1 MASKEV
7 EMKPV
12 GFGEL
17 DGEMDIEAG
26 NKPQVFDRSQRF
38 NRADVDSI
46 GDPFLCLGVSTRD
59 YVIGSV
65 CYIFLWGGT
74 LLFYYLMMQ
83 LLTVYQNGEN
93 SQAVLMLF
101 GTLFLVGAILMGML
115 INTETVLRKEAREK
129 QDADDLVAA
138 EKSIRSQ

>member
-1 MASKEV
+1 MFVYLLPPYSNS
-7 EMKPV
+7 PSFQS
-12 GFGEL
+12 G
-17 DGEMDIEAG
+17 
-26 NKPQVFDRSQRF
+26 SQRF

-83 LLTVYQNGEN
+83 LLTVVSLLSFHSTRG
-93 SQAVLMLF
+93 
-101 GTLFLVGAILMGML
+101 GAMS
-115 INTETVLRKEAREK
+115 
-129 QDADDLVAA
+129 AA
-138 EKSIRSQ
+138 